1 MTNNDQKLSA
11 ALGVVTNMKNILFE
25 IGSNY
30 KPIIDGNRVLNEEYN
45 KLSKKIDD
53 AINRLMHPYLSLA
66 TIGTTSAGKSTIVN
80 ALAGRKIA
88 PMEAKETS
96 AGMLKLTP
104 SDTTSLKIDK
114 SDYWEFGTYDNLTDK
129 EAYRIISE
137 IFEKY
142 FKIKTLVPAP
152 SIEVAGPLLW
162 SKHPELIGLPENL
175 SFQFVDLPGLKTV
188 DDPRNMPV
196 IKSYM
201 AKSVCIVA
209 MDYTDVD
216 NIKIV
221 RLLEELKEIVEAL
234 DGNDGS
240 ILFLLNKVD
249 RRTMSDSPLR
259 EKIST
264 LKTAIE
270 TTLPLNKNVEV
281 NIIPFCANLLYLAQS
296 SIGNAYYTDNNIE
309 VDYEQF
315 GALILEYGGKKFES
329 SRVPE
334 EVEAYKRVSKCFK
347 IIYDELDEPIG
358 TEMISAPEH
367 EDVVTIIRGAY
378 RMSHAQRFFD
388 ALKERIEKSF
398 ASVVIYPSVNELYG
412 AINEFSAKLKTYIGI
427 KKTKNQ
433 VGLLIKKIS
442 LLKHKLDILGCVDDE
457 NLEKKGEYE
466 RTNTASSF
474 RSQISSIKTI
484 LEAIPKAEI
493 EPAQKLILLEELDEL
508 SKKIDSGIFEG
519 EIDKKLKEIKE
530 NTSSIS
536 QYILS
541 VIERGGNFEALMTE
555 YFASISSSNNAVSI
569 YESLIKLPK
578 EVKDVLQA
586 LILIKIYNSLNK
598 DEGKGALQES
608 LRKQL
613 PAKLVTPILA
623 RYEALKDL
631 FKDWK
636 QKGYKD
642 GYEFFTIETNTK
654 WSDDDLE
661 KILTDYYNPFNYK
674 VRTLLSKK
682 SNIMFAT
689 RSGHFIKGLRQYL
702 KKETSS
708 ILTSIS
714 FVSKDNAFTTSMRDY
729 IQSAFD
735 EVDNIEIQLPDEL
748 FEFTTPAYVRNHST
762 TGEYVANGTETY
774 VEEGCCSSTTK
785 TRTKWKYVT
794 KDVYSYSGFL
804 NAQGLYNRWD
814 KGVSDAEHVFWTVLS
829 KWIDESV
836 QNHMELFS
844 SISLKSVDEVDNM
857 INSRIEEMQNSIS
870 DSEEHL
876 NALNNLI
883 VSLSNKTQLLKF
895 E

>member
-1 MTNNDQKLSA
+1 MTNNEKKLSA
-11 ALGVVTNMKNILFE
+11 AIGVVTNIKNILFE
-25 IGSNY
+25 INSNY

-45 KLSKKIDD
+45 KLSNKIDD

-104 SDTTSLKIDK
+104 SDTINLQIDK
-114 SDYWEFGTYDNLTDK
+114 SEYWEHGIFKNCTDK
-129 EAYRIISE
+129 EAYKIISD

-152 SIEVAGPLLW
+152 SIEVSGPLLW
-162 SKHPELIGLPENL
+162 SRHPEIIGLPENL

-249 RRTMSDSPLR
+249 RRTMSDAPLR
-259 EKIST
+259 DKINT

-296 SIGNAYYTDNNIE
+296 SIGNAYYTDTQIE
-309 VDYEQF
+309 IDYEQF
-315 GALILEYGGKKFES
+315 GSLILEYGGKKFES

-334 EVEAYKRVSKCFK
+334 EVDAYKRVAKCFR

-358 TEMISAPEH
+358 TEMISKPEL
-367 EDVVTIIRGAY
+367 EDVLTIIKGAY

-398 ASVVIYPSVNELYG
+398 ASVVIYPSINELYG

-433 VGLLIKKIS
+433 VGLMIKKIS
-442 LLKHKLDILGCVDDE
+442 LLKHKLDIIGCVEDE
-457 NLEKKGEYE
+457 NVEKKRGGECS
-466 RTNTASSF
+466 NTVSSF
-474 RSQISSIKTI
+474 RGQISTIKAR
-484 LEAIPKAEI
+484 LEAIPTEEI
-493 EPAQKLILLEELDEL
+493 EPAQKIILLEELDEL
-508 SKKIDSGIFEG
+508 SKKIENGECEG
-519 EIDKKLKEIKE
+519 EIDKKLTEIKE

-536 QYILS
+536 SFILS
-541 VIERGGNFEALMTE
+541 VVEKGGNFEALMSE

-578 EVKDVLQA
+578 EVKDVLEA
-586 LILIKIYNSLNK
+586 HILFKIYNSLKNG
-598 DEGKGALQES
+598 EGKGALQES

-613 PAKLVTPILA
+613 PAKLVTPLLA
-623 RYEALKDL
+623 KYELLKDL
-631 FKDWK
+631 FLQWK
-636 QKGYKD
+636 QKGYTD
-642 GYEFFTIETNTK
+642 GYEYFTIETNTK
-654 WSDDDLE
+654 WSDEELE
-661 KILTDYYNPFNYK
+661 RILKDYYNPFNYK
-674 VRTLLSKK
+674 IRTLLSKK

-689 RSGHFIKGLRQYL
+689 RSGHFIRGLRQYL

-708 ILTSIS
+708 ILYSIS
-714 FVSKDNAFTTSMRDY
+714 FVSKDTAFTTSMRDY

-735 EVDNIEIQLPDEL
+735 EVDNTDIQLPDEL
-748 FEFTTPAYVRNHST
+748 FEFSTPAYSSNHST
-762 TGEYVANGTETY
+762 KGEFVANGTETY

-785 TRTKWKYVT
+785 TRTKWDWVT

-804 NAQGLYNRWD
+804 NAQGLYNRWH
-814 KGVSDAEHVFWTVLS
+814 KGVSDAEHVFWKVLS

-836 QNHMELFS
+836 QEHMELFS

-857 INSRIEEMQNSIS
+857 INFRIEEMQNSIS
-870 DSEEHL
+870 DSEEYL
-876 NALNNLI
+876 NSLNDLI
-883 VSLSNKTQLLKF
+883 ASLSNETKLLKF
-895 E
+895 D

>member
-1 MTNNDQKLSA
+1 MTNNEQKLSMA
-11 ALGVVTNMKNILFE
+11 IGVVSNMKKILFE
-25 IGSNY
+25 IDSNY
-30 KPIIDGNRVLNEEYN
+30 KSTIEGNRVLNDEFH

-53 AINRLMHPYLSLA
+53 SIERLMHPYLSLA

-104 SDTTSLKIDK
+104 SDSIKLIIEK
-114 SDYWEFGTYDNLTDK
+114 SDYWKHGTFDNLTDK
-129 EAYRIISE
+129 EAYRTISD

-152 SIEVAGPLLW
+152 SIEVTGPLLW
-162 SKHPELIGLPENL
+162 SKHPELIGLPKNL

-188 DDPRNMPV
+188 DDPKNMPV

-216 NIKIV
+216 NVRIV

-249 RRTMSDSPLR
+249 RRNMVDAPLR
-259 EKIST
+259 EKISS

-296 SIGNAYYTDNNIE
+296 SIGNAFYTDKEIQ

-315 GALILEYGGKKFES
+315 GSLILEYGKKFEIS
-329 SRVPE
+329 DVKE
-334 EVEAYKRVSKCFK
+334 EREAYKRVTNCFS
-347 IIYDELDEPIG
+347 IVRDEYDEPMGTQLTSEPNK
-358 TEMISAPEH
+358 
-367 EDVVTIIRGAY
+367 EDVIILIKAAY
-378 RMSHAQRFFD
+378 RMSHAQRLFE
-388 ALKERIEKSF
+388 ALKMRIEKSF
-398 ASVVIYPSVNELYG
+398 ASVVIYPSINELYG
-412 AINEFSAKLKTYIGI
+412 AVNEFAAKLKTYIGI

-442 LLKHKLDILGCVDDE
+442 LLKHKLDIIGCVDDD
-457 NLEKKGEYE
+457 NLTKEGEK
-466 RTNTASSF
+466 RSNTGSSF
-474 RSQISSIKTI
+474 RQQISSIKTR
-484 LEAIPKAEI
+484 LEAIPKDEI
-493 EPAQKLILLEELDEL
+493 EPSQKLILLEELDEL
-508 SKKIDSGIFEG
+508 SKKIENGVFEG

-536 QYILS
+536 SYILS
-541 VIERGGNFEALMTE
+541 LIEAGGNFEASMSE
-555 YFASISSSNNAVSI
+555 YFAKISSTNNAVSI
-569 YESLIKLPK
+569 YESLVRLPK
-578 EVKDVLQA
+578 EVKDVLEA
-586 LILIKIYNSLNK
+586 LILIKIYNSLK
-598 DEGKGALQES
+598 VREGKGTLQEA

-623 RYEALKDL
+623 KYEAIKDL
-631 FKDWK
+631 FKQWD

-642 GYEFFTIETNTK
+642 GYEFFNIECNTK
-654 WSDDDLE
+654 WSDEELK
-661 KILTDYYNPFNYK
+661 KILSDYYNPFNYK

-714 FVSKDNAFTTSMRDY
+714 FVSKDSAFTTSMRDY

-735 EVDNIEIQLPDEL
+735 EVDNTEIELPNEL
-748 FEFTTPAYVRNHST
+748 FEFSTPTYKSDHKT

-774 VEEGCCSSTTK
+774 TEEGCCSSTTK
-785 TRTKWKYVT
+785 TRTKWEWVT
-794 KDVYSYSGFL
+794 KDVYTYSGFL
-804 NAQGLYNRWD
+804 NATGLYNRWH

-857 INSRIEEMQNSIS
+857 INSRIEEMQSSIS
-870 DSEEHL
+870 DSEEYL
-876 NALNNLI
+876 NTLNSLI
-883 VSLSNKTQLLKF
+883 VSLSNETQLLKF

>member
-1 MTNNDQKLSA
+1 MTNNDKKLSA
-11 ALGVVTNMKNILFE
+11 AIGVVTNMKKILFDM
-25 IGSNY
+25 GSKN
-30 KPIIDGNRVLNEEYN
+30 KPIIDGNRVLNEAYN

-104 SDTTSLKIDK
+104 SEKRSLKIAK
-114 SDYWEFGTYDNLTDK
+114 SDYWEYGIFDNLADK
-129 EAYRIISE
+129 EVYRIISE

-188 DDPRNMPV
+188 DDPKNMPV

-216 NIKIV
+216 NVRIV

-249 RRTMSDSPLR
+249 RRNIVDAPLR
-259 EKIST
+259 EKITS

-296 SIGNAYYTDNNIE
+296 SIGSSFYTDKDIK

-315 GALILEYGGKKFES
+315 GALVLEYGKKFEIS
-329 SRVPE
+329 NVVE
-334 EVEAYKRVSKCFK
+334 EVEAYKRVTHCFG
-347 IIYDELDEPIG
+347 ILRDEYDEPIG
-358 TEMISAPEH
+358 TKIVSEPNQ
-367 EDVVTIIRGAY
+367 EDVITLIKAAY
-378 RMSHAQRFFD
+378 RMSHAHRFFD
-388 ALKERIEKSF
+388 ALSLRIEKSF
-398 ASVVIYPSVNELYG
+398 ASVVIYPSINELYG

-442 LLKHKLDILGCVDDE
+442 LLKQKLDIIGCVEDE
-457 NLEKKGEYE
+457 NVEKKEGSE
-466 RTNTASSF
+466 RLNTVSSF
-474 RSQISSIKTI
+474 RGQISTIKTR
-484 LEAIPKAEI
+484 LESIPKAEI
-493 EPAQKLILLEELDEL
+493 EPAQKNILLEELDEL
-508 SKKIDSGIFEG
+508 SKKIKNGNYEG

-530 NTSSIS
+530 KTSSIS
-536 QYILS
+536 SFILS
-541 VIERGGNFEALMTE
+541 VIEKGGNFEALMTE

-569 YESLIKLPK
+569 YESLIKLPT
-578 EVKDVLQA
+578 EVKDVLEA
-586 LILIKIYNSLNK
+586 LILIKIYNSLKNG
-598 DEGKGALQES
+598 EGKGALQES

-613 PAKLVTPILA
+613 PEKLVTPILA
-623 RYEALKDL
+623 RYESIKDL
-631 FKDWK
+631 FKQWK
-636 QKGYKD
+636 QKGYTD
-642 GYEFFTIETNTK
+642 EDEFFTIETNTK
-654 WSDDDLE
+654 WNDEELE
-661 KILTDYYNPFNYK
+661 KILKDYYNPFNYK

-689 RSGHFIKGLRQYL
+689 RSDHFIKGLRQYL

-708 ILTSIS
+708 ILSSIS
-714 FVSKDNAFTTSMRDY
+714 FVSKDSAFTTSMRDY

-735 EVDNIEIQLPDEL
+735 EADNIDIQLPDEL
-748 FEFTTPAYVRNHST
+748 FEFSTPAYISNHST

-785 TRTKWKYVT
+785 TRTKWDWVT

-804 NAQGLYNRWD
+804 NAQGLYNRWH
-814 KGVSDAEHVFWTVLS
+814 KGVSDAEHVFWKVLS

-836 QNHMELFS
+836 HNHMELFS

-857 INSRIEEMQNSIS
+857 INSRIEEKQNTIS
-870 DSEEHL
+870 DSEEHI
-876 NALNNLI
+876 NSLNNLI
-883 VSLSNKTQLLKF
+883 VSLSNETKLLKF